1 MKKTKRIWIIFLVI
15 AVILGA
21 GVKFYTDQHNAVA
34 SEGSTPTA
42 PQAMAVEI
50 TQITPQNIQIWKN
63 FSGHVVAVN
72 HAEIRPQVSG
82 RITEIRFEDGQN
94 VEKDDILIVI
104 DPRPYQAAFN
114 QATAALNV
122 AMTQASLAEKE
133 YKRAKKLI
141 KSEAISQGLFDERA
155 NKRSAAVANVAGA
168 KAAVESAQINLD
180 YAYVKAP
187 ISGKVSRAEITKGN
201 LIQTGASAPLLT
213 SIVNNERVYVDFE
226 VDERTYLGS
235 IKSKASEKG
244 TKTPVRLVLLDG
256 ELEYNGV
263 VDSFDNRINPSSGTI
278 RARAIFENED
288 KFLLPGMSVSIL
300 LGDANNQKKILVSE
314 RAIGTDQD
322 RKFVYTVNGDSTAKY
337 REVKIGDSING
348 QRVILS
354 GLKEGEKIITSG
366 LVRIRPGM
374 LVTPQDS
381 KKTAEQ
387 PPLSENH
394 AVSGEE

>member
-1 MKKTKRIWIIFLVI
+1 MKKTKHIWIIFLVT
-15 AVILGA
+15 VVTLGA
-21 GVKFYTDQHNAVA
+21 GVKFYTEQHSAVA
-34 SEGSTPTA
+34 SEGGTPAA

-50 TQITPQNIQIWKN
+50 TEITPQNIQIWKN
-63 FSGHVVAVN
+63 FSGHVVAVD

-82 RITEIRFEDGQN
+82 RITEIRFKDGQN

-104 DPRPYQAAFN
+104 DPRPYQAALN
-114 QATAALNV
+114 QAKAALNV

-155 NKRSAAVANVAGA
+155 NKRGSAVANVEGA

-235 IKSKASEKG
+235 VKSRSSDKG
-244 TKTPVRLVLLDG
+244 VKTPVRLVLLDG

-337 REVKIGDSING
+337 REIKIGDSING

-381 KKTAEQ
+381 KKADEL
-387 PPLSENH
+387 PPASENH
-394 AVSGEE
+394 AVSEEE